1 MYLLTAE
8 CVVVLIWTKLGLL
21 NLLNITRN
29 QLKND
34 FCQKIPYDGKLSRK
48 ETFANIRG
56 FVVICESFLCEIW
69 EFSPLK
75 VSRYR

>member
-8 CVVVLIWTKLGLL
+8 YVVVLIWTKLGLL

-34 FCQKIPYDGKLSRK
+34 FCQKIPYDGKLLRK
-48 ETFANIRG
+48 ETFANYVVLWL
-56 FVVICESFLCEIW
+56 FVKVFSVKFGSFL
-69 EFSPLK
+69 P
-75 VSRYR
+75 

>member
-8 CVVVLIWTKLGLL
+8 YVVVLIWTKLGLL

-48 ETFANIRG
+48 ETFANYVVLWL
-56 FVVICESFLCEIW
+56 FVKVFSVKFGSFL
-69 EFSPLK
+69 P
-75 VSRYR
+75 

>member
-48 ETFANIRG
+48 ETFANYVVLWL
-56 FVVICESFLCEIW
+56 FVKVFSVKFGSFL
-69 EFSPLK
+69 P
-75 VSRYR
+75 

>member
-8 CVVVLIWTKLGLL
+8 CVVGLIWTKLGLL

-48 ETFANIRG
+48 ETFANYVVLWL
-56 FVVICESFLCEIW
+56 FVKVFSVKFGSFL
-69 EFSPLK
+69 P
-75 VSRYR
+75 